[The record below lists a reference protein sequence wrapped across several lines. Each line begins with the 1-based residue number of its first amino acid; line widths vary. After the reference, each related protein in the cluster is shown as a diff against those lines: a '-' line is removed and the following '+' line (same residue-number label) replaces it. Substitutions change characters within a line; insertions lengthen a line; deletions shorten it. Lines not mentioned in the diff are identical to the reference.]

1 MPAAPIRIVVI
12 AATLLLLPDAARTAD
27 NDPALALEKEFG
39 SSVQPLL
46 KKFCFECHS
55 GDTTEAEIDLGEFST
70 LADLR
75 KQTKVWVKVRTMLDT
90 GQMPPKDSP
99 KPSDDERTKLRG
111 WVKTFL
117 LGEAKKHAGD
127 PGPVILR
134 RLSNDEYNYTVRDLT
149 GVTSLNPTQEFPVD
163 GAAGEGFINSGAAQA
178 MSPSLVTK
186 YLDAGKAVADHAVL
200 LPDGISFSPYVTR
213 RDRTDELAAR
223 IQAFYRQFTTEG
235 GGQAVNLQGIQFD
248 TNQGGVLPIQKYLAA
263 TLEERDSISGGK
275 KTVEQVA
282 KERGLNAK
290 YLEILWTALTPSLL
304 PPAGGEGGRR
314 PDEGGQASDQK
325 SKRTPNSPSPALRA
339 PSPPDGGRGDGSPL
353 LDRIQA
359 EWQRAKPEDVGKL
372 VAMIAEQQ
380 KVLFRFNSIGHI
392 GGEGKPKI
400 WMEPV
405 TPMAARRDFSLKLP
419 DGAASDV
426 SVFLSA
432 ADADDGNSQDF
443 VVWQNPRLV
452 RENGADVPLR
462 DLAGLQIRM
471 RQLQREALSKTTTY
485 LTAVS
490 EYVAETG
497 EPEKKLAALATKHK
511 LDTAALQVWLN
522 YLSLNESGSVEVKGH
537 LTTKTTNPTYNF
549 IKGYGVPETPVFLSN
564 ASDNEVRIP
573 GIARPH
579 QIQVHPS
586 PTLFIAAGWRSPI
599 SGLVKVEARLSDA
612 HPECGNGQEWI
623 VQHRTVKKVGNLWQ
637 GDFATR
643 GSAKMEP
650 KSISVRKGELISFI
664 VGPRQGNHSC
674 DLTEIN
680 LTITEL
686 SDKKRT
692 WDLAKDVSSTIQS
705 ANPHPDRHGNA
716 KTWHFYQGPMTEVN
730 QKAGE
735 FVSVPAGSFLARWQD
750 EKDAGKRSD
759 LAAQVQKLA
768 TGEAPADKTSADGV
782 LYEQLM
788 GLAMAPRDLD
798 ALLTD
803 VEPDERFGK
812 HPLGHKMNSSDLVVH
827 APAVVEFRI
836 PAKLAAGRTLVVG
849 GTLDAKDGREGSVR
863 IEASL
868 ARVEPAAIPL
878 GSPVLTNDGS
888 KSRDR
893 VVASFRKFHELFP
906 PNLCY
911 ARIVPVDEVV
921 TLTLYYRQDDALQ
934 RLMLN
939 EKQIA
944 EINRLWDELLFVA
957 QEPLRF
963 EVAFEQIR
971 EFATQDRPD
980 LVKVWDPLKKGVVE
994 RAAAFRK
1001 RLVDTEPLH
1010 LNAAIDFAARA
1021 WRHPLSNTEQAA
1033 LRSLYQKLREAEIP
1047 HDQSIRLTLAR
1058 VLTSPVFLY
1067 RREQQPDGTNA
1078 VAVSNFELAT
1088 RLSYFLW
1095 SSAPDE
1101 ELIDFAS
1108 DGRLTRGRRPG
1119 AGGPD
1124 KTDDSDG
1131 LASGH
1136 GLNVLRGQTKR
1147 MLADPR
1153 TRRLAI
1159 QFACQWLHLR
1169 NFDQNDEKNE
1179 KLYPEFAKLRGD
1191 MYEETVRFFEDMFRH
1206 DGSILDLLD
1215 ADHTFLN
1222 EELARHY
1229 GIKFQKV
1236 AGQDWQKV
1244 GGARAMGRGGIL
1256 SMATFLASQS
1266 GASRTSPILRGNWV
1280 SETLLGE
1287 KLPKPPVGVPVLPEE
1302 VPTGLTARQLIEKHS
1317 SAPACAKCHARID
1330 PYGFALEQFD
1340 VLGRLRPQK
1349 VDTKTTLL
1357 GGEQIEGL
1365 AGLREYLLTKRKD
1378 DVVRQFCKKLLG
1390 FALGREVQLS
1400 DEVLLAEMQKKL
1412 EENGYR
1418 FSVAVYAV
1426 VTSRQFREIRG
1437 AAFNP

>member
-1 MPAAPIRIVVI
+1 MPPALIRNLLF
-12 AATLLLLPDAARTAD
+12 AATVLFLPHSTKAADDASSA
-27 NDPALALEKEFG
+27 ALQKDFSG
-39 SSVQPLL
+39 SVQPLL

-55 GDTTEAEIDLGEFST
+55 GDTTEAEIDLGEFSA
-70 LADLR
+70 LADLQ
-75 KQTKVWVKVRTMLDT
+75 KQTTVWVKVRSMLDT

-99 KPSDDERTKLRG
+99 QPDDAQQKQLRD
-111 WVKTFL
+111 WVRNFL

-149 GVTSLNPTQEFPVD
+149 GVTTLDPTKEFPVD
-163 GAAGEGFINSGAAQA
+163 GAAGEGFINSGAGQA
-178 MSPSLVTK
+178 MSPALVTK
-186 YLDAGKAVADHAVL
+186 YLDAGKAVAQHAVL
-200 LPDGISFSPYVTR
+200 LPDGIGFSPRVTG

-223 IQAFYRQFTTEG
+223 IQEFYRQFTTDG
-235 GGQAVNLQGIQFD
+235 GGQAVDLQGIRFD
-248 TNQGGVLPIQKYLAA
+248 TNQGGVLPLEKYLAA
-263 TLEERDSISGGK
+263 TLEERDALSAGK
-275 KTVEQVA
+275 KTVEQVSA
-282 KERGLNAK
+282 ERGLNTK
-290 YLEILWTALTPSLL
+290 YLRLLWTALTPSLL
-304 PPAGGEGGRR
+304 PPSGGEGGR
-314 PDEGGQASDQK
+314 
-325 SKRTPNSPSPALRA
+325 RA
-339 PSPPDGGRGDGSPL
+339 PSPPDGGRRDASPL
-353 LDRIQA
+353 LDRIRT
-359 EWQRAKPEDVGKL
+359 EWQRAKPNEAAKL
-372 VAMIAEQQ
+372 VAMIGAQQ

-405 TPMAARRDFSLKLP
+405 SPMSSRRDFSLKLP
-419 DGAASDV
+419 DGAAQDV
-426 SVFLSA
+426 SIFLSA
-432 ADADDGNSQDF
+432 DDGGDSKDADF

-452 RENGADVPLR
+452 RENSADVPLR
-462 DLAGLQIRM
+462 DLVGLQKRM
-471 RQLQREALSKTTTY
+471 RVLQREALSKTATY

-490 EYVAETG
+490 DYAAESA
-497 EPEKKLAALATKHK
+497 EPEKKLAAVAAKHK
-511 LDTAALQVWLN
+511 LDETALKVWLD

-537 LTTKTTNPTYNF
+537 LAQKQTNPTYNF
-549 IKGYGVPETPVFLSN
+549 VKGYGVPETPVFMSN
-564 ASDNEVRIP
+564 ASDNEVRVP

-586 PTLFIAAGWRSPI
+586 PTLFIAAGWQSPI
-599 SGLVKVEARLSDA
+599 SGLVKIEARLSDA
-612 HPECGNGQEWI
+612 HPECGNGQEWFL
-623 VQHRTVKKVGNLWQ
+623 QHRTVKTVGNLWQ
-637 GDFATR
+637 GEFATR

-650 KSISVRKGELISFI
+650 KSISVRKGELISFL
-664 VGPRQGNHSC
+664 VGPRQSNHSC

-686 SDKKRT
+686 SGEKRT
-692 WDLAKDVSSTIQS
+692 WDLAKDVADTIQS

-716 KTWHFYQGPMTEVN
+716 KTWNFYQGPMTEVN
-730 QKAGE
+730 QKTGE
-735 FVSVPAGSFLARWQD
+735 FVSVPVGSLLAKWQV
-750 EKDAGKRSD
+750 EKDAGQRSN
-759 LAAQVQKLA
+759 LAAQIQTLA
-768 TGEAPADKTSADGV
+768 TGEAPADKTSPDGV

-798 ALLTD
+798 ALLTG

-812 HPLGHKMNSSDLVVH
+812 HPLGHTADAANLVVR
-827 APAVVEFRI
+827 APAVVEFRV

-849 GTLDAKDGREGSVR
+849 STLDVEHGKEGSVR
-863 IEASL
+863 VEASL
-868 ARVEPAAIPL
+868 ARVEPTAIPL
-878 GSPVLTNDGS
+878 DSPVLTLDGS
-888 KSRDR
+888 QARGR
-893 VVASFRKFHELFP
+893 VEASFREFHELFP

-921 TLTLYYRQDDALQ
+921 TLTLFYRQDEALQ

-944 EINRLWDELLFVA
+944 DLDRKWDELFFVA

-980 LVKVWDPLKKGVVE
+980 LVKVWDPLKKGVIE
-994 RAAAFRK
+994 RADAFRK
-1001 RLVDTEPLH
+1001 RLIETESLH
-1010 LNAAIDFAARA
+1010 LNSTIEFAARA
-1021 WRHPLSNTEQAA
+1021 WRRPLSSTEESD
-1033 LRSLYQKLREAEIP
+1033 LRGLYQKLREAEIP
-1047 HDQSIRLTLAR
+1047 HEESIRLTLAR
-1058 VLTSPVFLY
+1058 VLTSPAFLY
-1067 RREQQPDGTNA
+1067 RSEQQPDGPQA
-1078 VAVSNFELAT
+1078 APVSDLELAT

-1101 ELIDFAS
+1101 ELLALAANH
-1108 DGRLTRGRRPG
+1108 RLTRGQRPG
-1119 AGGPD
+1119 PPSDTPANS
-1124 KTDDSDG
+1124 DD
-1131 LASGH
+1131 LASGG
-1136 GLNVLRGQTKR
+1136 GLNELRGQTKR
-1147 MLADPR
+1147 LLGDPR

-1179 KLYPEFAKLRGD
+1179 KLFPEFANLRSD
-1191 MYEETVRFFEDMFRH
+1191 MYEETVLYFEDMFRN

-1215 ADHTFLN
+1215 SDHTFLN
-1222 EELARHY
+1222 EGLARHY
-1229 GIKFQKV
+1229 GIKFQAV
-1236 AGQDWQKV
+1236 AGQEWQKIE
-1244 GGARAMGRGGIL
+1244 GARAMGRGGIL

-1287 KLPKPPVGVPVLPEE
+1287 KLPRPPAGVPVLPEE

-1317 SAPACAKCHARID
+1317 SVPACAKCHARID

-1340 VLGRLRPQK
+1340 VLGRLRPSQ

-1357 GGEQIEGL
+1357 GGEKIEGL
-1365 AGLREYLLTKRKD
+1365 AGLREYLLTKRKG

-1412 EENGYR
+1412 EDNGYR
-1418 FSVAVYAV
+1418 FSIAVDAI
-1426 VTSRQFREIRG
+1426 VTSQQFRQIRG
-1437 AAFNP
+1437 RLQTDD

>member
-1 MPAAPIRIVVI
+1 MPASIREFQSKQQPVTARVSAVV
-12 AATLLLLPDAARTAD
+12 TTSLT
-27 NDPALALEKEFG
+27 LALLACSESHPVAADETPSASLENTFG
-39 SSVQPLL
+39 STVQPLL

-75 KQTKVWVKVRTMLDT
+75 KQTKVWVKIRSMLDT

-99 KPSDDERTKLRG
+99 KPTDAERQMLRI
-111 WVKTFL
+111 WVRTFL

-149 GVTSLNPTQEFPVD
+149 GETSLNPTREFPID

-186 YLDAGKAVADHAVL
+186 YLDAGKEVARHTVL
-200 LPDGISFSPYVTR
+200 LPDGITFSPHVSR
-213 RDRTDELAAR
+213 RDRTDQLAAR
-223 IQAFYRQFTTEG
+223 IQAFYRQFTTDG
-235 GGQAVNLQGIQFD
+235 GGQAVNLQGIRFD
-248 TNQGGVLPIQKYLAA
+248 TNQGGVLPLQKYLAA
-263 TLEERDSISGGK
+263 TLEERDSLSDGK

-282 KERGLNAK
+282 QERGLNAK
-290 YLEILWTALTPSLL
+290 YLRTLWATMSA
-304 PPAGGEGGRR
+304 AGN
-314 PDEGGQASDQK
+314 QS
-325 SKRTPNSPSPALRA
+325 
-339 PSPPDGGRGDGSPL
+339 SPL
-353 LDRIQA
+353 LNRIKA
-359 EWQRAKPEDVGKL
+359 EWHRAKPTEAAKL
-372 VAMIAEQQ
+372 AAIIAAQQ

-400 WMEPV
+400 WMEPI
-405 TPMAARRDFSLKLP
+405 TPMAARRDFSFKLP
-419 DGAASDV
+419 DSAASDV

-432 ADADDGNSQDF
+432 ADADDGNSHDF

-452 RENGADVPLR
+452 RENEADVPLR
-462 DLAGLQIRM
+462 DLAGLQKRM
-471 RQLQREALSKTTTY
+471 RQLQREALSKTAAY
-485 LTAVS
+485 LAAVS
-490 EYVAETG
+490 EYTAADVDRK
-497 EPEKKLAALATKHK
+497 KKLSAIAEQHK
-511 LDTAALQVWLN
+511 LDETALKVWLD
-522 YLSLNESGSVEVKGH
+522 YLSLNESGTVEVKGH
-537 LTTKTTNPTYNF
+537 LTTKTTNPTYKF
-549 IKGYGVPETPVFLSN
+549 IQGYGVPETPVFVSN
-564 ASDNEVRIP
+564 SSDNEVRVP

-586 PTLFIAAGWRSPI
+586 PTLFIAAGWQSPI
-599 SGLVKVEARLSDA
+599 SGIVKVEARLSDA

-623 VQHRTVKKVGNLWQ
+623 VQHRTMKKVGNLWQ

-650 KSISVRKGELISFI
+650 KSISIRKGELISFI
-664 VGPRQGNHSC
+664 VGPKQGNHSC

-686 SDKKRT
+686 SGEKRT
-692 WDLAKDVSSTIQS
+692 WDLAKDVADTIQS

-716 KTWHFYQGPMTEVN
+716 KTWHFYQGPMTDVN

-735 FVSVPAGSFLARWQD
+735 FVSVPGGSLLAKWQD
-750 EKDAGKRSD
+750 EKDADKRSE
-759 LAAQVQKLA
+759 LAAQIQKLA
-768 TGEAPADKTSADGV
+768 TGEAPADGASPDGV

-798 ALLTD
+798 ALLAN

-812 HPLGHKMNSSDLVVH
+812 HPLGHKMSSSDLVMH
-827 APAVVEFRI
+827 APSIVEFRI
-836 PAKLAAGRTLVVG
+836 PAKLATGRTLVVG
-849 GTLDAKDGREGSVR
+849 GSLDAKDGREGSVR

-878 GSPVLTNDGS
+878 ASPVLTSDGS

-893 VVASFRKFHELFP
+893 VIASFRQFHELFP

-939 EKQIA
+939 KKQIS
-944 EINRLWDELLFVA
+944 EINRLWDELFFVA

-1001 RLVDTEPLH
+1001 RLVETEPVH
-1010 LNAAIDFAARA
+1010 LNAVIDFAARA
-1021 WRHPLSNTEQAA
+1021 WRHPLSNTEQAD
-1033 LRSLYQKLREAEIP
+1033 LRGLYQKLRDAEIP
-1047 HDQSIRLTLAR
+1047 HEQSIRLTLAR
-1058 VLTSPVFLY
+1058 VLTSPSFLY
-1067 RREQQPDGTNA
+1067 RREKQPDGA
-1078 VAVSNFELAT
+1078 EAAPVSDLELAT

-1095 SSAPDE
+1095 SSTPNEALTNAAASASLADE
-1101 ELIDFAS
+1101 ES
-1108 DGRLTRGRRPG
+1108 
-1119 AGGPD
+1119 
-1124 KTDDSDG
+1124 
-1131 LASGH
+1131 
-1136 GLNVLRGQTKR
+1136 LRTQTKR

-1179 KLYPEFAKLRGD
+1179 KLYPEFVQLRGD
-1191 MYEETVRFFEDMFRH
+1191 MYEETVRFFEDMFRN

-1215 ADHTFLN
+1215 SDHTFLN
-1222 EELARHY
+1222 EPLARHY
-1229 GIKFQKV
+1229 GIKFQAV

-1287 KLPKPPVGVPVLPEE
+1287 KLPKPPAGIPVLPEE

-1340 VLGRLRPQK
+1340 VLGRLRPAK

-1357 GGEQIEGL
+1357 GGEKIEGL
-1365 AGLREYLLTKRKD
+1365 GGLREYLLTKRKD

-1412 EENGYR
+1412 EDNGYR
-1418 FSVAVYAV
+1418 FSVAVEAI
-1426 VTSRQFREIRG
+1426 VTSPQFRQIRG
-1437 AAFNP
+1437 RLQTDD